1 MTDQTSTRAR
11 AHLLPCPF
19 CGCADV
25 ILTFYSGAPAI
36 FCTNDDCEALMGGEE
51 YSGDKARLIKC
62 WNRRAPT
69 PDSVDARRYRFVR
82 LHDSQA
88 ALYEGDVVQAYI
100 PWEEDLDAAIDAA
113 MKEAQ

>member
-82 LHDSQA
+82 LRRRQLVSRVA
-88 ALYEGDVVQAYI
+88 EKSL
-100 PWEEDLDAAIDAA
+100 PRSC
-113 MKEAQ
+113 MKASRAPTF